1 MNSRGGR
8 TQTEILWLKKSK
20 KPWGEGRLRVGGD
33 PFGDTIARDPWDQM
47 IRLMLTVFCCC
58 QFMFVCCF
66 VSMYVCPVFVSQGD
80 DRVRCVTTHRSP
92 SRLETGEPGPGS
104 GVADFT
110 SVRERRKGS
119 STNLLRPTN
128 TAQCVWWD
136 WGMGRGLYPSHPDR
150 YSLPVTLLPPS
161 DHNFQSTCR

>member
-1 MNSRGGR
+1 MRRGEIEGGR
-8 TQTEILWLKKSK
+8 RSLWWYHRQRS
-20 KPWGEGRLRVGGD
+20 LRSD
-33 PFGDTIARDPWDQM
+33 DQ
-47 IRLMLTVFCCC
+47 INADSVLLLPIHVL
-58 QFMFVCCF
+58 QHSLFVCCF